1 MIMKKAFLILALIL
15 NACTSSEKTDRDL
28 PVINIADNIG
38 KGYLLNISEIAES
51 IEYIPLETT
60 DSSILGIVQEVYYSN
75 GFFVINT
82 LRNTSGIFRIF
93 DKDGKYYNTLNRKG
107 RGPEEYAVV
116 YCLDVYKNNIII
128 LDIKKIAEY
137 SFDGKCIRIIPLEKE
152 EAPLRFSSVKK
163 LDDNHYLLTCGL
175 GKHQTKYSALILD
188 SSGKTDLLFNYPQSE
203 IELAKNKRGL
213 VKSLNSVIIFGNNGI
228 GKVISGDNEY
238 IMSHDKEF
246 KNIDTIYKINYG
258 KYQMTK
264 NNVSTGNKNSKIV
277 QVKYS
282 PLESNNFL
290 FLYPYLR
297 ALAHK
302 PMKLKS
308 PAGRPNII
316 LPLSCA
322 LYDKRDGTF
331 RLIDQPADYQKGFV
345 EDIEGGPAFWP
356 DYISENEYMIS
367 FVNAPE
373 FIEHAQNHNVSEKFK
388 KIADGLKETDNPV
401 LVRVK
406 LKK

>member
-1 MIMKKAFLILALIL
+1 MKKAFLILALIL

-116 YCLDVYKNNIII
+116 YCLDVYKNNIIV
-128 LDIKKIAEY
+128 LDAKKIAEY

-152 EAPLRFSSVKK
+152 EATLGFSNVKK

-175 GKHQTKYSALILD
+175 GSKSQTKYSALILD

-203 IELAKNKRGL
+203 IELSKNRPGL
-213 VKSLNSVIIFGNNGI
+213 YKSLSGVIIFGNNGI

-246 KNIDTIYKINYG
+246 KNIDTINKINYG
-258 KYQMTK
+258 KYQLTK
-264 NNVSTGNKNSKIV
+264 NNVSTSNKNSKKIRLT
-277 QVKYS
+277 YP
-282 PLESNNFL
+282 PLESRNFM
-290 FLYPYLR
+290 FLYPYLY

-308 PAGRPNII
+308 QAGRPYVI
-316 LPLSCA
+316 PLSCA

-331 RLIDQPADYQKGFV
+331 RLIDQPEDYQKGFV

-356 DYISENEYMIS
+356 DYISEDEYMIS

-373 FIEHAQNHNVSEKFK
+373 FIERAQNHKVSEKFK
-388 KIADGLKETDNPV
+388 KIAEGLKETDNPV

-406 LKK
+406 LKN